1 MEKQV
6 EEIKTPI
13 RLEYRHT
20 AGDATTR
27 FLRAIKEGRILGQRC
42 PKCRLV
48 IVPARGACARCGVP
62 TREEVELPD
71 KGTVTTFCVVHL
83 PIPGSEVKPPFVCAT
98 IQLDGADIG
107 FFHLVSEIQPDQVR
121 AGMRVQGVWKPR
133 EAWDYT
139 LENIRYFKPT
149 GEPDVELEDTRS
161 TAHA

>member
-27 FLRAIKEGRILGQRC
+27 FLRALKEGRILGQRC

-62 TREEVELPD
+62 TREEVEREDGPRAQPEGPVPEDRREGEGPAPLR
-71 KGTVTTFCVVHL
+71 C
-83 PIPGSEVKPPFVCAT
+83 PGRSCC
-98 IQLDGADIG
+98 
-107 FFHLVSEIQPDQVR
+107 
-121 AGMRVQGVWKPR
+121 R
-133 EAWDYT
+133 E
-139 LENIRYFKPT
+139 
-149 GEPDVELEDTRS
+149 
-161 TAHA
+161 